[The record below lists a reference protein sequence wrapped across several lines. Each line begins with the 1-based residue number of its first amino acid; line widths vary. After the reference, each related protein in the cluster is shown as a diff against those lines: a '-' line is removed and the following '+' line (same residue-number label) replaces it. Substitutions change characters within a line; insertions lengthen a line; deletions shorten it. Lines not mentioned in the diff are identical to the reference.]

1 MFKILQKLFITLIL
15 GILVLPNLTIAAEPV
30 NVYFFYGD
38 GCPHCAKEEVFL
50 DKLEK
55 ENKDI
60 TIYRYETWHNRDNAK
75 LLGEV
80 AESLDLNITGVPVTI
95 ISDQA
100 VVGFGSEETTGEKIK
115 NLINEYTTYGCE
127 DLISSIINE
136 DENQCTQNCES
147 EEDCTDDCGCVAKG
161 ATEQEKTDSVNLPIL
176 GEVKIAN
183 FSLPIFTILIAAA
196 DGFNPCAMWVLLFLI
211 SLLLG
216 MQSRKKMWTL
226 GLAFIT
232 TSALVYFIFVFAWLK
247 FFLILGYVAWIRI
260 AVGLVAIISGAY
272 HLKEYWANKEG
283 TCHVTDANKRQL
295 IIRKLKSIVA
305 KQSFWLALVGIM
317 MLAAAVNLVE
327 LVCSAGF
334 PQTFTHVLA
343 EANIS
348 SASRYFY
355 IFLYILIFM
364 LDDILI
370 FVIAMKTLEMKA
382 ISSKYTKWSSLI
394 GGVLIL
400 IIGILLI
407 FKPEL
412 IMFG

>member
-1 MFKILQKLFITLIL
+1 MIKTFQKLSILFIFFWF
-15 GILVLPNLTIAAEPV
+15 LTPLMTRAAEPV
-30 NVYFFYGD
+30 NVYFFYGE

-60 TIYRYETWHNRDNAK
+60 KIFRYETWHNRENAT

-80 AESLDLNITGVPVTI
+80 GKTLNLNITGVPVTI

-100 VVGFGSEETTGEKIK
+100 IVGFGSEETTGKKIK
-115 NLINEYTTYGCE
+115 GLIDEYSQIGCE
-127 DLISSIINE
+127 DLVGPITNTKE
-136 DENQCTQNCES
+136 QEETCTE
-147 EEDCTDDCGCVAKG
+147 DCGCEDKG
-161 ATEQEKTDSVNLPIL
+161 ATEQKKVESVDLPFL
-176 GEVKIAN
+176 GEVKVVN
-183 FSLPIFTILIAAA
+183 LSLPVFTILIAAA

-216 MQSRKKMWTL
+216 MQNRKKMWAL
-226 GLAFIT
+226 GLAFIIS
-232 TSALVYFIFVFAWLK
+232 SAVVYFVFVFAWLK
-247 FFLILGYVAWIRI
+247 FFLILGYVTWIRV
-260 AVGLVAIISGAY
+260 AVGLVAVVSGAY
-272 HLKEYWANKEG
+272 HLKQYWDNRDG
-283 TCHVTDANKRQL
+283 TCQVTSVDQRQKIIKR
-295 IIRKLKSIVA
+295 LKSIVS
-305 KQSFWLALVGIM
+305 KQSFWLALVGIII
-317 MLAAAVNLVE
+317 LAAGVNLVE

-348 SASRYFY
+348 NINRYLY

-382 ISSKYTKWSSLI
+382 ISSKYTRWSSLV
-394 GGVLIL
+394 GGILIL